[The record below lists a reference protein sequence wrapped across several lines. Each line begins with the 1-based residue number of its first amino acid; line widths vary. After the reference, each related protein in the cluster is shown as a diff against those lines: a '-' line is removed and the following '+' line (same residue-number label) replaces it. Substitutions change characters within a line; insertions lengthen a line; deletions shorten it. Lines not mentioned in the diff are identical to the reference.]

1 MLFEQYNMMNNIDGL
16 ASNNVVVVVVS
27 NLSMQPYNSGV
38 VKAFVQLQPSIAVA
52 TSCEQGGC

>member
-27 NLSMQPYNSGV
+27 NLSM
-38 VKAFVQLQPSIAVA
+38 
-52 TSCEQGGC
+52 